1 VGGHYGAMSEET
13 IMRELRANGP
23 LLFDFDAGSN
33 FGVYSDGIL
42 MESVKELSSLEKL
55 DSAE

>member
-1 VGGHYGAMSEET
+1 MSEET